1 MHVKFHLLTGE
12 DTHESTWIAKNKHAV
27 DTAITLF
34 AQFPHYL
41 CYFSSSERSVLIVL
55 VFYYKGMLENV
66 TMQRTQQ
73 LSAFPLLP
81 SACIEAKTLQLNAE
95 LAFSEM
101 RLFLENH
108 SLEFHEI

>member
-1 MHVKFHLLTGE
+1 MKFHLLTGE

-55 VFYYKGMLENV
+55 VFYYKGMLGNV
-66 TMQRTQQ
+66 TIPKNPAIISFSVVTQRIHRSQNIAIECGTSF
-73 LSAFPLLP
+73 LGSAPI
-81 SACIEAKTLQLNAE
+81 S
-95 LAFSEM
+95 
-101 RLFLENH
+101 
-108 SLEFHEI
+108 